1 MNVVTNCTSCHQ
13 GVDIER
19 CLIER
24 KVNKL
29 VLTILVCPN
38 CGNEIVVQLDDQ
50 NTLRLYQQQLNLS
63 RRIGKS
69 QFISGQ
75 PTFAQQRKMNK
86 LTKELIAARNE
97 LCSEYN
103 HTSYQFEG
111 KEHKLDIHVPNMKV
125 IKSEE

>member
-1 MNVVTNCTSCHQ
+1 M
-13 GVDIER
+13 
-19 CLIER
+19 IER
-24 KVNKL
+24 KVKKL

-38 CGNEIVVQLDDQ
+38 CGYETTVQVDNA

-69 QFISGQ
+69 QCLYGK
-75 PTFAQQRKMNK
+75 PTFAQQRKMDK
-86 LTKELIAARNE
+86 LTKELIDARKE

-111 KEHKLDIHVPNMKV
+111 KEYKLDIHVPNMKV
-125 IKSEE
+125 E